1 WVINSFNR
9 NKPFDEFTVEQL
21 AGDLLPNPT
30 RDQKT
35 ASGFH
40 RNVMTND
47 EGGADPAEY
56 LAKYIV
62 DRVNTTAT
70 VWLGTTIGC
79 AECHDH
85 KYDRIRQ
92 KDFYQLYAFFHNV
105 PESGLDGTRTE
116 NPRPRMMIP
125 TQDQEQKLSALDQS
139 LPQAEKLVK
148 SREAELPAAQHK
160 WEQIMATSLK
170 DAREPQDALARF
182 TFDETLEGEI
192 RGSKL
197 LGVYKSGPTNT
208 PVYGSGKL
216 GKGLKL
222 DGQGAYIEAGREIA
236 FDYTNAFSFGCWTKF
251 KEKGGAILSKMDDGA
266 DFRGFDLLIEE
277 GKPTVHIISKW
288 PDNAIKVTAKQALPK
303 DIYQHIFVTY
313 DGSRKAKGV
322 KVYANGKEIPLEVKT
337 DKLSA
342 SITNS
347 LPFHIGKRSSSLP
360 YQGSID
366 DLRCYSRAL
375 KSSEVEALAQ
385 GPQLALLAV
394 PEEKRSPDQKKELA
408 QFFKQNYAA
417 DLKQAEEALAK
428 LKADK
433 DALLKIIPNTMV
445 MEELPK
451 PRDTFIFVRGNF
463 QAKGEKVAANVP
475 AFLPALAP
483 GLPTNR
489 LGLAQWLVSREN
501 PLPARV
507 NINRLWATFF
517 GTGIVKTVNDFG
529 SQGDWPSHPE
539 LLDWLA
545 TEFMDSHWDIKH
557 MVKLMV
563 MSATYRQSSA
573 VNPKQLEKDPY
584 NRLLSRGPR
593 LRLDAEFIRDN
604 ALAVSGLL
612 NDKIG
617 GESVRPYQPSGLWE
631 VTDRKYE
638 QSKGEDLYRRGM
650 YVYWKRAVHYPSFA
664 TFDAPNREVCTVQRP
679 RTSTPLQSLVLMN
692 DPVYV
697 EAARTFAARILKE
710 GGAGLTEQLTYA
722 FRLVL
727 ARKPTAQE
735 LKILEQTYNE
745 QVENYKENQKAASDL
760 IAIGESPKPK
770 GDPVQ
775 LAALTG
781 VANVLLNLSET
792 ITK

>member
-1 WVINSFNR
+1 
-9 NKPFDEFTVEQL
+9 
-21 AGDLLPNPT
+21 
-30 RDQKT
+30 
-35 ASGFH
+35 
-40 RNVMTND
+40 
-47 EGGADPAEY
+47 
-56 LAKYIV
+56 
-62 DRVNTTAT
+62 VNTTAT

-116 NPRPRMMIP
+116 NPKPRMMVP
-125 TQDQEQKLSALDQS
+125 SETQQQQLSALDQA
-139 LPQAEKLVK
+139 LPKAEKLVK
-148 SREAELPAAQHK
+148 AREAELPAAQQK
-160 WEQIMATSLK
+160 WEQSMAGRLEDLK
-170 DAREPQDALARF
+170 EPQDALARF
-182 TFDETLEGEI
+182 TFDETLEGEV
-192 RGSKL
+192 RGTKL
-197 LGVYKSGPTNT
+197 VGIYKSGPTNT

-236 FDYTNAFSFGCWTKF
+236 FDDTNAFSFGCWTKF
-251 KEKGGAILSKMDDGA
+251 KDKGGAILSKMDDAA

-303 DIYQHIFVTY
+303 DLYQHIFVTY
-313 DGSRKAKGV
+313 DGTRKAKGV

-347 LPFHIGKRSSSLP
+347 LPFHIGKRGSSLP

-366 DLRCYSRAL
+366 DLRCYGRAL
-375 KSSEVEALAQ
+375 KATEVAALAQ
-385 GPQLALLAV
+385 GPQFALLQV
-394 PEEKRSPDQKKELA
+394 PEAKRSAEQKKELA

-433 DALLKIIPNTMV
+433 DALLQKIPNTMV
-445 MEELPK
+445 MEELAK
-451 PRDTFIFVRGNF
+451 PRDTFIFMRGNF
-463 QAKGEKVAANVP
+463 QVKGEKVAANVP

-517 GTGIVKTVNDFG
+517 GTGLVKTVNDFG

-563 MSATYRQSSA
+563 TSAAYRQSSA
-573 VNPKQLEKDPY
+573 VTPKLLEKDPY
-584 NRLLSRGPR
+584 NRLISRGPR

-612 NDKIG
+612 NPKIG

-638 QSKGEDLYRRGM
+638 QSKGEDLYRRGL

-697 EAARTFAARILKE
+697 EAARAFAARVLKE
-710 GGAGLTEQLTYA
+710 GGSELSQQLTYA

-727 ARKPTAQE
+727 ARQPSAQE

-760 IAIGESPKPK
+760 LAIGESPKPK
-770 GDPVQ
+770 GDAVQ